1 MYMYMYSSGETTGDR
16 DGTAAGRVA
25 KAADAAAD
33 EEAGLAIGG
42 SIDDATGRDPS
53 TLVDARE
60 QFQALVETIWRLRQP
75 DGCPWDREQTHESI
89 SGNMLEEAYEAVDAI
104 EGGSSEHLCEELGD
118 VLMQVVL
125 QAQIAADEGAFN
137 VADVARG
144 INEKLI
150 RRHPH
155 VFGDVRAETPEEV
168 RAIWDRV
175 KLQEKETRDEQAAED
190 HERPAGLLDGVPT
203 GMPALMEAQ
212 KVSRKA
218 VAAGFEWDTVDDVWA
233 QVDEEREEFLAEE
246 PGAEA
251 REMEF
256 GDLLFALVNVARKEG
271 IDAESALHA
280 STRKFRARW
289 AAMEDIARGRGV
301 RLEDLSREELG
312 GLWDE
317 VKRAGIGVPGESVA
331 AGAE

>member
-1 MYMYMYSSGETTGDR
+1 MHSDDMPHNPDENGGAQEGAAL
-16 DGTAAGRVA
+16 DGAATDAAGA
-25 KAADAAAD
+25 MPADDTTEGAGPAA
-33 EEAGLAIGG
+33 
-42 SIDDATGRDPS
+42 RDLS

-60 QFQALVETIWRLRQP
+60 PFQSLVQTIWRLRQP

-89 SGNMLEEAYEAVDAI
+89 AGNMVEEAYEAACAI
-104 EGGSSEHLCEELGD
+104 EDGEPGHLCEELGD

-175 KLQEKETRDEQAAED
+175 KLQEKEARDEQAAED

-233 QVDEEREEFLAEE
+233 QVDEERGEFLAEE
-246 PGAEA
+246 PGSEA

-256 GDLLFALVNVARKEG
+256 GDLLFALVNVARWEG
-271 IDAESALHA
+271 IDAEEALHA
-280 STRKFRARW
+280 STRKFRTRW
-289 AAMEDIARGRGV
+289 ASMEEAARRDGSRV
-301 RLEDLSREELG
+301 EDLSHEELSA
-312 GLWDE
+312 LWAE
-317 VKRAGIGVPGESVA
+317 AKRAEAA
-331 AGAE
+331 AGAEA